1 METSTDWLLQG
12 APWVEYRA
20 RLDLLAQAEN
30 DPRVSTARQRM
41 IAHPL
46 VQGLLAELADW
57 PGPVLTSHKSAGH
70 PIHKLTFLAALGL
83 KAEDPAV
90 APILERVMA
99 HAADSGPFQVRMNIP
114 AHFGGSG
121 EDDWAWA
128 LCDAPLLLSALTAF
142 GLVGDPRV
150 QRAVEYLTG
159 LVRENGWPCAV
170 SPELGK
176 FRGPGRKD
184 DPCPYANLVMLKTL
198 AQVPAWRDSRAAR
211 LGAEALLLAW
221 EEREAQHAYMFFMGT
236 DFCKLKAPLVW
247 YDILHVLDVLVQFPW
262 LRADPRLCSM
272 LQIVEA
278 KGDEQGRFTPES
290 IWTAWKDWD
299 FGQKRAP
306 SPWMTFLALRI
317 LKRSSA

>member
-1 METSTDWLLQG
+1 
-12 APWVEYRA
+12 
-20 RLDLLAQAEN
+20 
-30 DPRVSTARQRM
+30 
-41 IAHPL
+41 
-46 VQGLLAELADW
+46 
-57 PGPVLTSHKSAGH
+57 
-70 PIHKLTFLAALGL
+70 
-83 KAEDPAV
+83 
-90 APILERVMA
+90 MA